1 MKNGE
6 KTWEVEIGEW
16 KLQKE
21 KAELEWNP
29 NKRIWKLT
37 TSSNI
42 QVICISSI
50 KWCDKGCP
58 MTQIV
63 FTDAKERKEVFFE
76 ILEKKFNEEF
86 YYPKE
91 LDETAKKITEL
102 CKTVLDI
109 NTNTSDTCMVSSVR
123 RCTEKLLLEQL
134 SENVKCIHVYYGNGL
149 FFGMKRKLFNKEI
162 ERIKVIP
169 MRCRESPLKNFLDSI
184 SN

>member
-16 KLQKE
+16 EYEKQ
-21 KAELEWNP
+21 KAELEWSP
-29 NKRIWKLT
+29 NEHIWKLT
-37 TSSNI
+37 NSSTS
-42 QVICISSI
+42 QVICVSTM
-50 KWCDKGCP
+50 KWHAKNHY

-63 FTDAKERKEVFFE
+63 LTDLEQRHEVFFE

-86 YYPKE
+86 YDSKE

-109 NTNTSDTCMVSSVR
+109 NTYTSDTCMISSVR

-149 FFGMKRKLFNKEI
+149 FFGMKRKRFNKE
-162 ERIKVIP
+162 EVEKIKAIP
-169 MRCRESPLKNFLDSI
+169 MRCRENPLKVPW
-184 SN
+184 